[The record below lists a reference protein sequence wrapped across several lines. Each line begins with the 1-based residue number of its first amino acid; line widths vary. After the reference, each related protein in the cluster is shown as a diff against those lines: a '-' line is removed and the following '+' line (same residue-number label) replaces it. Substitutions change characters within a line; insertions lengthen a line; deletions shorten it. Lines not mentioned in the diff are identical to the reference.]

1 MTADELK
8 TVLSQ
13 GRKAVQALNIAG
25 NNPAAVSPAQVER
38 MEKDISA
45 AQHIIDMVSEP
56 TDAAILQLYY
66 LQCATWHDGMSCRI
80 HGYPYNAPRPL
91 GYTGACRKGRI
102 NKGACIWPILRISRK

>member
-25 NNPAAVSPAQVER
+25 NNPAAVSPVQLER

-45 AQHIIDMVSEP
+45 AQHIIDMISEP
-56 TDAAILQLYY
+56 ADAAILQLYY
-66 LQCATWHDGMSCRI
+66 LQGVTWNKTARQV
-80 HGYPYNAPRPL
+80 
-91 GYTGACRKGRI
+91 GYTDTHTKRRARWAIQQLAER
-102 NKGACIWPILRISRK
+102 AE

>member
-25 NNPAAVSPAQVER
+25 NNPAAVSPAQLER

-45 AQHIIDMVSEP
+45 AQHIIDMISEP
-56 TDAAILQLYY
+56 ADAVILQLYY
-66 LQCATWHDGMSCRI
+66 LQCATWHDVAC
-80 HGYPYNAPRPL
+80 HA
-91 GYTGACRKGRI
+91 GYTDTHTRRRARWAIQQLAGKAE
-102 NKGACIWPILRISRK
+102 

>member
-25 NNPAAVSPAQVER
+25 NNPAAVSPVQFER

-45 AQHIIDMVSEP
+45 AQHIIDMISEP
-56 TDAAILQLYY
+56 ADAAILQLYY
-66 LQCATWHDGMSCRI
+66 LQGVTWHETARF
-80 HGYPYNAPRPL
+80 A
-91 GYTGACRKGRI
+91 GYTDTHTKRRARWAIQQLAGKAE
-102 NKGACIWPILRISRK
+102 